1 MTTIVTR
8 AGKGSAL
15 TWTEGDANIT
25 NLNNDKMENFTV
37 AGDSGTSQTISGGNI
52 LTISGGTGLSSVA
65 SATDTVTINLDN
77 TSVSAGSYT
86 LASITVDAQG
96 RITSASNGS
105 AGSSITI
112 SDDTSTN
119 ATRYITFEDTTS
131 GTVTS
136 VNVSSTK
143 LTFNPSTGVLTST
156 GASFGDVTSTGLVS
170 LKGYKETVYTGG
182 SQASAYTPNYS
193 NGSVH
198 TVTLTGNVT
207 FAAPTNM
214 VAGES
219 MTLILTQDGTGS
231 RTGTWNASYKW
242 LGGTPVL
249 STTAASIDVVNIFYD
264 GTNYI
269 TGISKQDSSATVTGL
284 TINAAGE
291 LRLADTDSSNYVGF
305 KSPGTVS
312 ANRIWTLPSADGT
325 ANQVLKTD
333 GSGVLGWATASSG
346 PSIAILTGGVTYQS
360 LTIPQNT
367 YGALTS
373 TWTETSDPGSIVTIS
388 GDNFTLSSAGTYV
401 FEYFNNTAVYS
412 YVTTSG
418 TNPTS
423 PSFGV
428 KIYNTTGSTDL
439 GIFAPPAILVT
450 NQTNGGNLRYMF
462 GPVALCSTV
471 TIASSTTFQIQYQT
485 FSGAQLSSSN
495 LIFTGE
501 VGTTMKITK
510 IA

>member
-15 TWTEGDANIT
+15 TCTEGDANIT

-37 AGDSGTSQTISGGNI
+37 AGDSGTSQTISGGNT

-325 ANQVLKTD
+325 NGQVLSTN
-333 GSGVLGWATASSG
+333 GSGTLSWATAGGGGNSY
-346 PSIAILTGGVTYQS
+346 AILESSSYTININSGTGT
-360 LTIPQNT
+360 LNP
-367 YGALTS
+367 
-373 TWTETSDPGSIVTIS
+373 TWTEMLDANSIVTTN
-388 GDNFTLSSAGTYV
+388 GTTQFTLGAGT
-401 FEYFNNTAVYS
+401 FLIEFSSTGMLA
-412 YVTTSG
+412 SG
-418 TNPTS
+418 TSASGWNTIGGIY
-423 PSFGV
+423 FDL
-428 KIYNTTGSTDL
+428 YNTTTSAVLDRYYQEGGRLWAGAASTMEVPM
-439 GIFAPPAILVT
+439 GPIYMKVEVT
-450 NQTNGGNLRYMF
+450 
-462 GPVALCSTV
+462 P
-471 TIASSTTFQIQYQT
+471 ASSTTYEIRYDNTGFQKQFNAYDT
-485 FSGAQLSSSN
+485 SGKSFRLV
-495 LIFTGE
+495 I
-501 VGTTMKITK
+501 IK